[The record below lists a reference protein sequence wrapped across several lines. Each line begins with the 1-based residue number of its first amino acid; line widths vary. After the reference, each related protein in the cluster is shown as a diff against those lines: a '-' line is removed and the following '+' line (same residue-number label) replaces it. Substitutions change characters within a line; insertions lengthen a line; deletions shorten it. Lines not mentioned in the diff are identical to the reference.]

1 MNGVC
6 WIRKE
11 SFGIVRGLNIK
22 MDTSVFYFVFI
33 RIILQRRGSITQVR
47 GVRSTHVIVTEEYR
61 FVNYI
66 IELIFYIRNY
76 RNYYYLF
83 V

>member
-61 FVNYI
+61 FVNYRTNI
-66 IELIFYIRNY
+66 LYQK
-76 RNYYYLF
+76 L
-83 V
+83 

>member
-1 MNGVC
+1 MVCVC

-11 SFGIVRGLNIK
+11 TSGIVRGLN
-22 MDTSVFYFVFI
+22 TSVSYFVFI

-61 FVNYI
+61 FVNYRTNI
-66 IELIFYIRNY
+66 LYQK
-76 RNYYYLF
+76 L
-83 V
+83 